1 MSLVDGIRVGI
12 QLPEVERVVRW
23 PEYREMIRVAEEN
36 GFDSVWLGDHLLYRG
51 DGRPERGP
59 WEAWTMLAALA
70 AETERVEFGPLVAC
84 AGFHPPAVLAKM
96 AATIDE
102 ISGGRFI
109 LGLGAGWNQPEF
121 DAFGIPFDRRA
132 ARFEEALAI
141 IAPLIAGGRVTHHGA
156 FHHVDDAVLS
166 PAPSRPVPLMIGS
179 VGDRVLRAA
188 LPTAAW
194 WNTWFDWFGNSAD
207 GFATLNG
214 RISRLCSDVGRD
226 QTTLKRSA
234 CLLVVTDPDAGERPR
249 PVEYSAATVVDVLA
263 RIREMRDAGA
273 DEVILV
279 SDPIDIRSVRTLA
292 EALR

>member
-1 MSLVDGIRVGI
+1 M
-12 QLPEVERVVRW
+12 PEVERVVRW

-141 IAPLIAGGRVTHHGA
+141 IAPLIAGGRVTHHGT
-156 FHHVDDAVLS
+156 FHDVDDVVLL

-234 CLLVVTDPDAGERPR
+234 CLLVVTDSDAGERPR

>member
-1 MSLVDGIRVGI
+1 
-12 QLPEVERVVRW
+12 
-23 PEYREMIRVAEEN
+23 
-36 GFDSVWLGDHLLYRG
+36 
-51 DGRPERGP
+51 
-59 WEAWTMLAALA
+59 MLAALA

-102 ISGGRFI
+102 ISGGRFV

-156 FHHVDDAVLS
+156 FHHVDDAALL
-166 PAPSRPVPLMIGS
+166 PAPTRPVPLMIGS

-207 GFATLNG
+207 GFATLNE

>member
-1 MSLVDGIRVGI
+1 M
-12 QLPEVERVVRW
+12 PEVERVVRW

-141 IAPLIAGGRVTHHGA
+141 IAPLIAGGRVTHHGT
-156 FHHVDDAVLS
+156 FHDVDDVVLL

>member
-1 MSLVDGIRVGI
+1 M
-12 QLPEVERVVRW
+12 PEVERVVRW

-156 FHHVDDAVLS
+156 FHHVDDAALL
-166 PAPSRPVPLMIGS
+166 PAPTRPVPLMIGS

-214 RISRLCSDVGRD
+214 RISRLCSEVGRD

-234 CLLVVTDPDAGERPR
+234 CLLVVTDSDAGERPR

-279 SDPIDIRSVRTLA
+279 SDPIDTRSIRTLA